1 MTGNEFIDQL
11 RSGADFMKPE
21 DLDSLVSFYEN
32 RLLKAKS
39 ADEEEKIVADFGSI
53 ELILRKLKI
62 EYGKLK
68 NNPKSSSETE
78 SETKKQEE
86 IAADL
91 IKDEPANDSE
101 SEQTPDADE
110 SEEDDDDVRI
120 FGEDDHTEKD
130 RKKRPVRGI
139 GSKKNGGNVSRRKYY
154 GLANTIIDKL
164 NIPDENRKPVSIALR
179 IVFSPVF
186 VILTVLLVLLYVA
199 ALAVI
204 VAAAAVLGI
213 IEAALILVSV
223 AELVYGI
230 VMFLTSVPVALIE
243 IGLGTMLIGVV
254 TAITALVY
262 QLLTGVIPLA
272 MKSITKLYLWTFRF
286 LREFI
291 FGSDAGGE
299 KK

>member
-21 DLDSLVSFYEN
+21 DLNSLVSFYEN

-39 ADEEEKIVADFGSI
+39 ADEEEKIVSDFGSV

-68 NNPKSSSETE
+68 NNINDPNETE
-78 SETKKQEE
+78 
-86 IAADL
+86 AALKNRAAPVGGIFDG
-91 IKDEPANDSE
+91 DPEPASGNQHSGDGE
-101 SEQTPDADE
+101 D
-110 SEEDDDDVRI
+110 EDDDVKLFD
-120 FGEDDHTEKD
+120 ETPPEKSASG
-130 RKKRPVRGI
+130 KRPVSGRR
-139 GSKKNGGNVSRRKYY
+139 SAGGKAKQRRKYY
-154 GLANTIIDKL
+154 GLANTILDRLSLPNEK
-164 NIPDENRKPVSIALR
+164 RRPVGVALR
-179 IVFSPVF
+179 VLFSPVF
-186 VILTVLLVLLYVA
+186 IILTVLLIMLYVA

-204 VAAAAVLGI
+204 VSAAAILGI
-213 IEAALILVSV
+213 LELALILVSV

-230 VMFLTSVPVALIE
+230 VMFFTSVPVALIE
-243 IGLGTMLIGVV
+243 LGLGTMLIGVV

-272 MKSITKLYLWTFRF
+272 MRSITKLYLYTFRF

-299 KK
+299 MK